1 MDDTRAAAE
10 CTENAN
16 YLEKHN
22 LLIYLDDAV
31 AQMMS
36 LRIENQANKI
46 KPTKFLKEYFCSVH
60 QGTHVLFREYSFISA
75 TLYNRLCVMK
85 AVMQIYKPLLY
96 RDDRLNAKEYHS
108 LLQLVWPNFPF
119 DVVQV
124 SFKSF
129 ETPEQ
134 KEEVGAS
141 FTEFVRALKSSFCV
155 GAFDFEANIIN
166 HQLEMKIGE
175 FVRISKQG
183 EKTTSSI
190 SEADFMHSLEESG
203 SDQAS
208 LWSVTSNLVQSTE
221 FKRILGLKESN
232 SFSSDEPVEGTG
244 GKLSRS
250 SSGSK
255 DASKSEQNVS
265 TFSRTSS
272 ASLRGRLSGKQLS
285 NSLTL
290 LQTEKLDAENNLS
303 TRRHR
308 SKSAVAIQRNLHGKL
323 EMN

>member
-1 MDDTRAAAE
+1 MEDTRVALE
-10 CTENAN
+10 CVENTN

-60 QGTHVLFREYSFISA
+60 QGTHILFREYSFISA

-96 RDDRLNAKEYHS
+96 RDDRLNAKEYHC

-119 DVVQV
+119 DVVQA

-141 FTEFVRALKSSFCV
+141 FTEFIRALKSSFCV
-155 GAFDFEANIIN
+155 GAFDYEASIIN
-166 HQLEMKIGE
+166 HQLEVKISE

-208 LWSVTSNLVQSTE
+208 LVV
-221 FKRILGLKESN
+221 KGI
-232 SFSSDEPVEGTG
+232 G

-308 SKSAVAIQRNLHGKL
+308 SKSAVAIQRNLHGKP
-323 EMN
+323 EVN